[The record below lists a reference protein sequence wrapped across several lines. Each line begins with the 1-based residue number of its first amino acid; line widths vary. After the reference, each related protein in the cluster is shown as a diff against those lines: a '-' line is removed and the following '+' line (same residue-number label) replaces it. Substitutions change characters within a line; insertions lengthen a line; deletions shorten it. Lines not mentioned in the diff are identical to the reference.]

1 MSPGGRIVSN
11 DAGRRASSL
20 SVPSRYLPR
29 SCNVF
34 LSDDPHFILTIT
46 REDVQQQLL
55 KLGAWK
61 SGLKNRRGRAGK
73 GILHRWDRERS

>member
-1 MSPGGRIVSN
+1 M
-11 DAGRRASSL
+11 
-20 SVPSRYLPR
+20 
-29 SCNVF
+29 F

-61 SGLKNRRGRAGK
+61 SGLNNRRGRAGK
-73 GILHRWDRERS
+73 GILHRRDRERS